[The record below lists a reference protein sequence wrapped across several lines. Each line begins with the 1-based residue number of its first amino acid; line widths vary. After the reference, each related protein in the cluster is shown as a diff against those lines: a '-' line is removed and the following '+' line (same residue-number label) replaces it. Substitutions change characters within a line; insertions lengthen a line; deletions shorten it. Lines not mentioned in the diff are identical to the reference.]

1 MSPELLELGPNSVSS
16 VTLELLELGP
26 NSVSSV
32 TLELLELGPN
42 SVSSVTELSGL
53 VVTKFRYRGTTEP
66 LSSAAW

>member
-1 MSPELLELGPNSVSS
+1 MSP
-16 VTLELLELGP
+16 ELLELGP